1 MQRPWLDSYPT
12 NVPHEISTGNY
23 QSLVDLFREST
34 QKFSDRPSF
43 TNMGKTITFAEL
55 DELTLAFAAWIKN
68 ETTLEKG
75 DRIAVMMPNLLQYP
89 VIVFGALRA
98 GLVVVN
104 TNPLYTAR
112 ELEHQLTDSGAKAI
126 VVVEAFAST
135 LAEIAE
141 HTQLETIITTRFGD
155 MLGFPKGMLVN
166 FVIRKIK
173 KMVKPYSLPGSHS
186 FKSIITTKAR
196 AEDVDAD
203 LSLDDIAFLQYT
215 GGTTGVAKGAMLTH
229 RNMVSNAMQALAWID
244 AVEID
249 EGKEIIVTALPL
261 YHIFAL
267 TANCMVFMKL
277 GAQNLLITNPRDIP
291 AFVKDLSK
299 YPFTALTG
307 VNTLFNALLNNDK
320 FRSLDFSPLKLVL
333 GGGMAVQ
340 ESVAKE
346 WKDVTGITLVEAYGL
361 TETSPAASINP
372 LDMLDYN
379 GAIGLPLPSTDFCI
393 MSTDNEL
400 VAQGGEGELCVRGPQ
415 VMKGYWQK
423 QEATDKTIDKDGWL
437 HTGDVAIMD
446 EKGYFKI
453 VDRLKDMILVSGF
466 NVYPNEIESVV
477 SQMPEVLEVGAIGI
491 PDDHSG
497 ETVKVVITR
506 KDPSLTVEQVMA
518 HCKKNL
524 TGYKRPSVV
533 QFVEELPKTN
543 VGKILRRELRE
554 IK

>member
-1 MQRPWLDSYPT
+1 MQRPWLDSYPA
-12 NVPHEISTGNY
+12 NVPHEISTGDY

-55 DELTLAFAAWIKN
+55 DELTLAFVPWIKS
-68 ETTLEKG
+68 ETSLEKG

-141 HTQLETIITTRFGD
+141 HTQLETIVTTRFGD
-155 MLGFPKGMLVN
+155 MLGFPKGALVN

-186 FKSIITTKAR
+186 FKSIIVRKAR
-196 AEDVDAD
+196 AEDVDAE
-203 LSLDDIAFLQYT
+203 LNLDDIAFLQYT

-346 WKDVTGITLVEAYGL
+346 WKDITGVALVEAYGL

-400 VAQGGEGELCVRGPQ
+400 VAQGEEGELCIRGPQ

-466 NVYPNEIESVV
+466 NVYPNEIESVI

-506 KDPSLTVEQVMA
+506 KDPSLTEEQVLA

-554 IK
+554 M

>member
-1 MQRPWLDSYPT
+1 MQRPWLDSYPA
-12 NVPHEISTGNY
+12 NVPHEISTGDY

-68 ETTLEKG
+68 ETSLEKG

-141 HTQLETIITTRFGD
+141 HTQLETIVTTRFGD
-155 MLGFPKGMLVN
+155 MLGFPKGALVN

-186 FKSIITTKAR
+186 FKSIIARKAR
-196 AEDVDAD
+196 AEDVDAE
-203 LSLDDIAFLQYT
+203 LNLDDIAFLQYT

-346 WKDVTGITLVEAYGL
+346 WKDITGVALVEAYGL

-393 MSTDNEL
+393 MSTCL
-400 VAQGGEGELCVRGPQ
+400 L
-415 VMKGYWQK
+415 Y
-423 QEATDKTIDKDGWL
+423 T
-437 HTGDVAIMD
+437 
-446 EKGYFKI
+446 
-453 VDRLKDMILVSGF
+453 S
-466 NVYPNEIESVV
+466 
-477 SQMPEVLEVGAIGI
+477 
-491 PDDHSG
+491 
-497 ETVKVVITR
+497 
-506 KDPSLTVEQVMA
+506 PSP
-518 HCKKNL
+518 
-524 TGYKRPSVV
+524 RDS
-533 QFVEELPKTN
+533 
-543 VGKILRRELRE
+543 
-554 IK
+554 

>member
-1 MQRPWLDSYPT
+1 MQRPWLDSYPA

-186 FKSIITTKAR
+186 FKSIVTTKAR

-203 LSLDDIAFLQYT
+203 LNLDDIAFLQYT

>member
-1 MQRPWLDSYPT
+1 MQRPWLDSYPA